1 MKLVEHELVDR
12 YIYYLQRYIP
22 YDKQKDARDDFL
34 EILRDRLPE
43 IYTEDDIKK
52 ELNKIGN
59 PYEFATTYTEGSRF
73 LLSGKNYEIF
83 VAFLKM
89 LSISALIGIFLFIFN
104 YFKRFVSANLFDL
117 LKTIVI
123 SIFVLSLLP
132 SWICEKIKTTKI
144 LKALTEEW
152 DIENLYETKEFK
164 IEKYE
169 IALLVL
175 NFSMYFM
182 LQIYIITASINISI
196 VTYTFI
202 MILFFLNVLSA
213 NLKFS
218 ENTIVSKV
226 MHFEYFVDI
235 FTLISFIIMTNYFI
249 PRVFIIKIIMLCS
262 VINLILNSYNIS
274 KSKNILLSRKKR
286 KKSKYKRKSKKTEWN
301 INHLS
306 FLRFIN

>member
-1 MKLVEHELVDR
+1 MKLIEHELVDR

-34 EILRDRLPE
+34 EILKDRLPE

-52 ELNKIGN
+52 ELNKMGN
-59 PYEFATTYTEGSRF
+59 PYEFAGAYSEAGKF

-83 VAFLKM
+83 VIFLKL
-89 LSISALIGIFLFIFN
+89 LSISAVIGVFLFIFN
-104 YFKRFVSANLFDL
+104 YFNRFISSNLFDL

-144 LKALTEEW
+144 LKALTEDW
-152 DIENLYETKEFK
+152 DIDNLYEPKDLK

-169 IALLVL
+169 IGLLIL
-175 NFSMYFM
+175 NFSMFFM
-182 LQIYIITASINISI
+182 LQIYIITSSINISM

-202 MILFFLNVLSA
+202 MFLFFINALRA
-213 NLKFS
+213 NIKLS
-218 ENTIVSKV
+218 ENTLVSKV
-226 MHFEYFVDI
+226 MYLEYFVDI
-235 FTLISFIIMTNYFI
+235 FTIISFIIMTNYFI
-249 PRVFIIKIIMLCS
+249 PKVFIIKIIMLSSCL
-262 VINLILNSYNIS
+262 NLILNTYNIS

-286 KKSKYKRKSKKTEWN
+286 KKNKYKRRNKKDREN
-301 INHLS
+301 
-306 FLRFIN
+306 F

>member
-1 MKLVEHELVDR
+1 MKLNEHELVDR

-34 EILRDRLPE
+34 EILKDRLPE

-52 ELNKIGN
+52 ELNKMGN
-59 PYEFATTYTEGSRF
+59 PYEFAGAYSEAGKF

-83 VAFLKM
+83 VIFLKL
-89 LSISALIGIFLFIFN
+89 LSISAAIGVFLFIFN
-104 YFKRFVSANLFDL
+104 YFNRFISANLFDL

-144 LKALTEEW
+144 LKALTEDW
-152 DIENLYETKEFK
+152 DIDNLYEPKDLK

-169 IALLVL
+169 IGLLIL
-175 NFSMYFM
+175 NFSMFFM
-182 LQIYIITASINISI
+182 LQIYIITSSIDISM

-202 MILFFLNVLSA
+202 MFLFFINALRA
-213 NLKFS
+213 NIKLS
-218 ENTIVSKV
+218 ENTLISKV
-226 MHFEYFVDI
+226 MYLEYFVDI
-235 FTLISFIIMTNYFI
+235 FTIISFIIMTNYFI
-249 PRVFIIKIIMLCS
+249 PKVFIIKIIMLSSCL
-262 VINLILNSYNIS
+262 NLILNTYNIS

-286 KKSKYKRKSKKTEWN
+286 KKNKYKRRNKKDREN
-301 INHLS
+301 
-306 FLRFIN
+306 F